1 MAGNI
6 ISIRPTT
13 LTNVRKLATLN
24 DLQTNNQDLI
34 DLSIKIANDAIE
46 RMDDED
52 FVILFGLKK
61 SITNT
66 KK

>member
-6 ISIRPTT
+6 ISIKPTT

-46 RMDDED
+46 LMDDED

-61 SITNT
+61 SITN
-66 KK
+66 KKI